1 MKNAVKIVGNVC
13 VFITLVFII
22 KLVLNMNFDYT
33 IIFQTKNIMWVFI
46 LILLYS
52 TIISFLCFPWKILVE
67 YLSKKKLKLVSV
79 YSIYSK
85 SNLYKYI
92 PGNIF
97 QFVGRQVLAVE
108 YRIEHNIVALS
119 TIFDIGIQFLT
130 GITVSFLFLG
140 RYAIEQLYLYGIKP
154 LEQYKIVGIILL
166 ILLFLFIFLLRKQI
180 CKIFD
185 KYKKIIDLNLFKYL
199 FQCFLLY
206 SVFFLFYAITYLV
219 LLVTIFDVSFNLNS
233 IVLTIG
239 ASIFSWVIGFVVPGA
254 PGGIGIREVVMIAVS
269 GNVVDRDI
277 IVVSIIIFRFV
288 TLMSDIII
296 FVSSILIKSILERYK
311 KN

>member
-1 MKNAVKIVGNVC
+1 MKKAAKIIGNIC
-13 VFITLVFII
+13 VFVTLIFIV
-22 KLVLNMNFDYT
+22 KLVLTMDFDYT
-33 IIFQTKNIMWVFI
+33 IIFQAKNIMWIFI
-46 LILLYS
+46 LVLLYS
-52 TIISFLCFPWKILVE
+52 IILSLTCFPWKILVE
-67 YLSKKKLKLVSV
+67 YLSKKKLRLINV

-92 PGNIF
+92 PGNVF
-97 QFVGRQVLAVE
+97 QFVGRQTLAVE
-108 YRIEHNIVALS
+108 YKIEHDIVAMS
-119 TIFDIGIQFLT
+119 TVFDVGMLFLT
-130 GITVSFLFLG
+130 GIIISFLFLG
-140 RYAIEQLYLYGIKP
+140 KYTIEQLYLYAIKP
-154 LEQYKIVGIILL
+154 LEQYKILGIILL

-180 CKIFD
+180 YKIFD

>member
-1 MKNAVKIVGNVC
+1 MKKAAKIIGNIC
-13 VFITLVFII
+13 VFVTLIFIV
-22 KLVLNMNFDYT
+22 KLVLTMDFDYS
-33 IIFQTKNIMWVFI
+33 IIFQAKNIMWIFI
-46 LILLYS
+46 LVLLYS
-52 TIISFLCFPWKILVE
+52 IILSFTCFPWKVLVE
-67 YLSKKKLKLVSV
+67 YLSKKKLRLINV

-92 PGNIF
+92 PGNVF
-97 QFVGRQVLAVE
+97 QFVGRQTLAVE
-108 YRIEHNIVALS
+108 YKIEHDIVAMS
-119 TIFDIGIQFLT
+119 TVFDVGMLFLT
-130 GITVSFLFLG
+130 GIIISFLFLG
-140 RYAIEQLYLYGIKP
+140 KYTIEQLYLYAIKP
-154 LEQYKIVGIILL
+154 LEQYKILGIILL

-180 CKIFD
+180 YKIFD